1 MGDSGYTLGFVIEGA
16 DDGVF
21 SGVLGVSGDALAL
34 VPGALFCFAGSVV
47 GGGVSV
53 SAFGGEPCP
62 KLFPESALEGD
73 DFVFVEPADEEKD
86 DSGEFEDGFQSEH
99 VIYLQ

>member
-1 MGDSGYTLGFVIEGA
+1 M
-16 DDGVF
+16 
-21 SGVLGVSGDALAL
+21 
-34 VPGALFCFAGSVV
+34 
-47 GGGVSV
+47 SV

>member
-1 MGDSGYTLGFVIEGA
+1 MGDSGYTLGFVVEGT

-21 SGVLGVSGDALAL
+21 SGVFGASGDALAL
-34 VPGALFCFAGSVV
+34 VPGALFCFAGSLVS
-47 GGGVSV
+47 GGMGSA
-53 SAFGGEPCP
+53 AFGGEAGLQ
-62 KLFPESALEGD
+62 LFPESALERG